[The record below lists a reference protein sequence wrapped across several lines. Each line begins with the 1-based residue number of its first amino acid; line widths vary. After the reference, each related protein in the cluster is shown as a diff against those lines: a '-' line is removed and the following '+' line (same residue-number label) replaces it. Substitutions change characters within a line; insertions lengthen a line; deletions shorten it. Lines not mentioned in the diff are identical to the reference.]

1 MDLFDKAEVEAEL
14 NARLQASGI
23 DTDDA
28 TVQAIIAI
36 VSGYY
41 AQRTAE
47 VLTKVRE
54 VLDKFQTDEQA

>member
-1 MDLFDKAEVEAEL
+1 MDMFDKAEVEAEL

-23 DTDDA
+23 DTSDA
-28 TVQAIIAI
+28 AVQKIIAI

-47 VLTKVRE
+47 VLTRVRE
-54 VLDKFQTDEQA
+54 LLDKFQPDELH